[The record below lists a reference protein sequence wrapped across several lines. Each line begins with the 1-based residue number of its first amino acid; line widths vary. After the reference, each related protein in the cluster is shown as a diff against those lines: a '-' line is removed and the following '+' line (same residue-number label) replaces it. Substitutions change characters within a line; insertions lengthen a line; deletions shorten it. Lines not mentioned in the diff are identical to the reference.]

1 MPVCDVFSLDA
12 FYFVSATHKATY
24 PQCLK
29 SLWSKCETA
38 VGKTKAQWHPTT
50 TLSWKNKKVHKLVF
64 KHLEQLV
71 QRTEPAEPLITVIYK
86 PDSTLM
92 GRQNLPS
99 PSSLHSPTLPLHIL
113 HWLLRAIYV
122 FTHLPTL
129 APSVTPPLS
138 CPLLLY
144 SQLVSTSVVSCYH
157 QSLLLFFPAE
167 THSLALY
174 CFKRKRRRER

>member
-1 MPVCDVFSLDA
+1 M
-12 FYFVSATHKATY
+12 
-24 PQCLK
+24 
-29 SLWSKCETA
+29 
-38 VGKTKAQWHPTT
+38 GKTKAQWHPTT

-129 APSVTPPLS
+129 APSVTPPFLVQFSFTLS
-138 CPLLLY
+138 LFQRLSYLATISLFCFSFLLK
-144 SQLVSTSVVSCYH
+144 H
-157 QSLLLFFPAE
+157 
-167 THSLALY
+167 THSRFTVLKEKGEGRGKLS
-174 CFKRKRRRER
+174 RMISS